1 MNLGSAS
8 QFIVDFPAPVNH
20 TQAHELGPVDSK
32 GNERS
37 QDTIGPG
44 PSKTDGANP
53 CMVRRGLWLLAI
65 FGLLVGITVGVWFLV
80 KQLLRPPPLPETPPC
95 QDTEALLT
103 RCRDVM
109 EEEEEEEQGAP
120 LGLPGGKKVF
130 FRVNRD
136 TFLLEVQAG
145 SPPSWLPVCH
155 DSWDIALGMWICRQ
169 LGHVR
174 LTHHKGVNLTDVE
187 VDSAQ
192 AFVQLV
198 PNWKGNVEE
207 RIQIRHRCPS
217 GRIVA
222 LKCLECGTL
231 SKEHGG
237 SPMGYWPW
245 QVSLHLSSKHTC
257 AGSVLSHQWIVTAAH
272 CMRKQANGGVTVTR
286 TEVQEEVAPAV
297 EKILVHPH
305 YGAQS
310 RDYDIAMLKLKE
322 PLTFSEMTQ
331 AICLPRYHQTTPSGS
346 KCWIPRWDFEGQES
360 AEAAEVPKGV
370 PATLIG
376 MQQCNGSCGHAGELT
391 ARMLCADYL
400 DSSSDACQ
408 SRSALLHSEVKLKD
422 A

>member
-103 RCRDVM
+103 
-109 EEEEEEEQGAP
+109 
-120 LGLPGGKKVF
+120 
-130 FRVNRD
+130 
-136 TFLLEVQAG
+136 
-145 SPPSWLPVCH
+145 
-155 DSWDIALGMWICRQ
+155 
-169 LGHVR
+169 R

-408 SRSALLHSEVKLKD
+408 E
-422 A
+422 